1 MNGVGGVGGMGVGGV
16 DIQICLEGS
25 TVRCYWRRHGKWS
38 TEWGEGGCVPYESSS
53 YSRRQR
59 QVKVHGQSSC
69 SQIVSSFIECTLPL
83 H

>member
-38 TEWGEGGCVPYESSS
+38 RAWGGVCHTNHHHIHVVVRL
-53 YSRRQR
+53 RRQR

-69 SQIVSSFIECTLPL
+69 S
-83 H
+83 